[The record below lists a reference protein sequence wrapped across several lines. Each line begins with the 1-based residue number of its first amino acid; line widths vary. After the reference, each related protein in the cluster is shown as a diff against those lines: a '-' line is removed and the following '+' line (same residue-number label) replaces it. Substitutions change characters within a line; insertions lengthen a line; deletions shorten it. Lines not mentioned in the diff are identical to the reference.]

1 MVFFV
6 SGALF
11 CSPKTPEQCLS
22 TQKASCSLVVI
33 AGMIM
38 YAKSTAGLSKV
49 GGEANAL
56 DKKNLYLKKT
66 SDIILLDDDD
76 DDDDDRE
83 LIMMENNAHQT
94 TTRMSSRSN
103 GNLSA
108 DDTDG
113 PFVRK
118 SVDRNRSFH

>member
-1 MVFFV
+1 
-6 SGALF
+6 
-11 CSPKTPEQCLS
+11 
-22 TQKASCSLVVI
+22 
-33 AGMIM
+33 MIM
-38 YAKSTAGLSKV
+38 YAKSTAGLSKA
-49 GGEANAL
+49 GGETNES
-56 DKKNLYLKKT
+56 DRKNLYLKKT
-66 SDIILLDDDD
+66 SDIILL

-118 SVDRNRSFH
+118 SVDRNRSVH